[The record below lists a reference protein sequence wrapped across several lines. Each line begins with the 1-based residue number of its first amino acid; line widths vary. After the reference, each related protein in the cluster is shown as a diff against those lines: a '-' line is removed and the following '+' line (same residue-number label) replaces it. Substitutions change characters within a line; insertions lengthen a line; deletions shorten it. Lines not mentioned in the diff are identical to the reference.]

1 MRRVM
6 IVDDE
11 RSVLKAV
18 GIVLRR
24 SRFEVV
30 EAPSGEEGLEAL
42 RAGFRGVVLMDIMMP
57 GMTGWETIRAA
68 ARENLLEHSLVCML
82 TARAWPGR
90 EGEGLEEHVFDYL
103 PKPFSNSDLVQL
115 VSTAAECLGE

>member
-1 MRRVM
+1 MSRVM

-11 RSVLKAV
+11 PSVMKAV

-24 SRFEVV
+24 SQFEVV
-30 EAPSGEEGLEAL
+30 EAPSGEEAL
-42 RAGFRGVVLMDIMMP
+42 AMLRQGFRGVILMDIMMP
-57 GMTGWETIRAA
+57 GLTGWETIRAA
-68 ARENLLEHSLVCML
+68 ASENLLEGCLVCML

-103 PKPFSNSDLVQL
+103 PKPFNNTELVRL
-115 VSTAAECLGE
+115 VTTASECLAS

>member
-1 MRRVM
+1 M

-11 RSVLKAV
+11 RSVVEGV